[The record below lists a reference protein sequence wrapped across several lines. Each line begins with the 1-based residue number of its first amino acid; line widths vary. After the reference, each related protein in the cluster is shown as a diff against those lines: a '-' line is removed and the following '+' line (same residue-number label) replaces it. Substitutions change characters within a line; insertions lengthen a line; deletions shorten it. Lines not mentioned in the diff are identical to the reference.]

1 MAQAAEVQ
9 HDRRRANRIALH
21 LSATLREGSRK
32 AQARVIDISTHGC
45 RVECPT
51 ILTDGTQVWLGIEG
65 LQNQQCRVAWHC
77 EEFVGLE
84 FATPLSEPV
93 FERLVQE
100 HQQLP
105 DTVLRDLR
113 GIASRTSWL
122 ARKAG
127 DDDIVNLAELSR
139 KCAEDAVVEGLRR
152 SKAPKSGA

>member
-1 MAQAAEVQ
+1 MAQAAEAQ

-21 LSATLREGSRK
+21 LAATLREGSRK

-51 ILTDGTQVWLGIEG
+51 ILADGAQVWLGIEG
-65 LQNQQCRVAWHC
+65 LQNQQCRVVWHC

-84 FATPLSEPV
+84 FATPLSDAV
-93 FERLVQE
+93 FERLVQD
-100 HQQLP
+100 QQELG
-105 DTVLRDLR
+105 DKVIRDLR

-122 ARKAG
+122 ARKAA
-127 DDDIVNLAELSR
+127 DDDVPILAELSR

-152 SKAPKSGA
+152 AQSAKKG

>member
-1 MAQAAEVQ
+1 MAQAAQVQ

-21 LSATLREGSRK
+21 LAATLREGSRK

-51 ILTDGTQVWLGIEG
+51 VLADGMQVWLGIDG

-84 FATPLSEPV
+84 FLTPLSEPV
-93 FERLVQE
+93 FDRLVQSQ
-100 HQQLP
+100 QQLT
-105 DTVLRDLR
+105 DKTLRDLR

-127 DDDIVNLAELSR
+127 DDDIANLAELSR

-152 SKAPKSGA
+152 GRTPKS

>member
-21 LSATLREGSRK
+21 LNATLREGSRK

-51 ILTDGTQVWLGIEG
+51 ILTDGAQVWLGIDG
-65 LQNQQCRVAWHC
+65 LQNQQCRVVWHC

-84 FATPLSEPV
+84 FETPLSEPV
-93 FERLVQE
+93 FDRLVQD
-100 HQQLP
+100 QQQMP
-105 DTVLRDLR
+105 DKVIRDLR

-122 ARKAG
+122 ARKAA
-127 DDDIVNLAELSR
+127 DDDVATLAELSR
-139 KCAEDAVVEGLRR
+139 KCAEDAVIEGLRR
-152 SKAPKSGA
+152 TKTPKK

>member
-21 LSATLREGSRK
+21 LAATLREGSRK

-51 ILTDGTQVWLGIEG
+51 VLADGTQVWLGIDG
-65 LQNQQCRVAWHC
+65 LQNQQCRVAWHW

-84 FATPLSEPV
+84 FLTPLSEPV

-100 HQQLP
+100 HQLT
-105 DTVLRDLR
+105 DKTLRDLR

-122 ARKAG
+122 ARKAA
-127 DDDIVNLAELSR
+127 DDDVANLAELSR

-152 SKAPKSGA
+152 GQAPKKA

>member
-21 LSATLREGSRK
+21 LAATLREGSRK

-51 ILTDGTQVWLGIEG
+51 VLADGTQVWLGIDG

-84 FATPLSEPV
+84 FLTPLSEPV

-100 HQQLP
+100 HQLT
-105 DTVLRDLR
+105 DKTLRDLR

-122 ARKAG
+122 ARKAA
-127 DDDIVNLAELSR
+127 DDDVANLAELSR

-152 SKAPKSGA
+152 GQAPKKA